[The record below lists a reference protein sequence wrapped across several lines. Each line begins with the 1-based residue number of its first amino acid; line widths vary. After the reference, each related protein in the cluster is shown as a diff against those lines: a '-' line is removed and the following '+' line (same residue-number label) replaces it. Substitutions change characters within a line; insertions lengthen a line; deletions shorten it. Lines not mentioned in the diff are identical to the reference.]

1 MDGDDA
7 AKGKVKVRKRL
18 HSIKSLERIES
29 EKIMEK
35 KLKEEMQMQEDTN
48 KKKLKEEILALQM
61 KIKEVKTEK
70 IDYMLDEEEY
80 YYQTNWQKGINDM
93 YQK

>member
-18 HSIKSLERIES
+18 HSIKSLERKES
-29 EKIMEK
+29 EKNMEK